1 MAWQRRDQRRTC
13 AVTARKDVFELPTQ
27 ANNANI
33 GLRLSRECLDALEA
47 NLTPTRWQKFWDTC
61 GKTAGAGFAAL
72 DAITGEDVTEARKY
86 EGAAAPRRDD
96 EAKGGKMDLSSRDG
110 KIVGIARG
118 EMREQ
123 FMVGCEDFIRWSHHV
138 AGYELTD
145 SGVRAIFA
153 DGSKSEEGEMLVG
166 GEGIYSKVA
175 KQVSNGKIVTYDTG
189 ARGIHGKVSTSA
201 FKELGEGVWR
211 VTDER
216 KKDGKVFL
224 ITNVRANDMDDP
236 TVEFGW
242 VCSSSTFA
250 KSTSVPGA
258 TQGLDQSAAPLQMA
272 RILDHGPHSTHVFA
286 AHHLMAPTSTW
297 LTCS

>member
-1 MAWQRRDQRRTC
+1 
-13 AVTARKDVFELPTQ
+13 
-27 ANNANI
+27 
-33 GLRLSRECLDALEA
+33 
-47 NLTPTRWQKFWDTC
+47 
-61 GKTAGAGFAAL
+61 
-72 DAITGEDVTEARKY
+72 
-86 EGAAAPRRDD
+86 
-96 EAKGGKMDLSSRDG
+96 MDLSSRDG

-123 FMVGCEDFIRWSHHV
+123 IMTGCEDFIRWSHHV

-145 SGVRAIFA
+145 SGVRAVFA
-153 DGSKSEEGEMLVG
+153 DGSKSDKGEMLVG

-242 VCSSSTFA
+242 VCSPSTF
-250 KSTSVPGA
+250 S
-258 TQGLDQSAAPLQMA
+258 QEQICH
-272 RILDHGPHSTHVFA
+272 RCHSR
-286 AHHLMAPTSTW
+286 L
-297 LTCS
+297 